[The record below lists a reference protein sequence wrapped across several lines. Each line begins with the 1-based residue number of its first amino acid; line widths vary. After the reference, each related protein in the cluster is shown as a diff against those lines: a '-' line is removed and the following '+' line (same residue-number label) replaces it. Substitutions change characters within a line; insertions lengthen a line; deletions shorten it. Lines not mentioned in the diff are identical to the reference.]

1 MAAFHFEL
9 VAPER
14 LLFSGD
20 VQSVMV
26 PGSEGD
32 MTILKDHAPVMVML
46 RPGIVELVTDKET
59 KRLFVRGGFL
69 DMSSLGLSILAEQAV
84 PIEELNAVRLDAEIR
99 NAEDD
104 LRDAAA
110 GEAKRQA
117 GEKLD
122 QLRELKAALK
132 L

>member
-9 VAPER
+9 VVPER
-14 LLFSGD
+14 LLFSGN
-20 VQSVMV
+20 VESVMV

-32 MTILKDHAPVMVML
+32 MKILKDHAPVMIML
-46 RPGIVELVTDKET
+46 RPGIVEVVTDKDK

-84 PIEELNAVRLDAEIR
+84 PIEELNADRIATEIR
-99 NAEDD
+99 DAEDD
-104 LRDAAA
+104 VRDAAE
-110 GEAKRQA
+110 GEARRLA
-117 GEKLD
+117 SEKLD

-132 L
+132 I